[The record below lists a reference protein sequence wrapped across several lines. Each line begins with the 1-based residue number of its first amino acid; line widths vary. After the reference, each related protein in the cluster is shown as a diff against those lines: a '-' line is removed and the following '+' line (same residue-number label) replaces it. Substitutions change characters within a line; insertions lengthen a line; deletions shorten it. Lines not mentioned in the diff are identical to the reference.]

1 MTKFPDH
8 RERYVSLY
16 TDFGF
21 KKIFG
26 TELNKE
32 LLISFLNSLFHGE
45 QNITDI
51 QYLNGEHLGTHEG
64 TRPAIFDV
72 YCQND
77 KGERFIVEMQKAYQ
91 KYFKDRTVFYSSF
104 PIQEQAKRGGWNFKL
119 ESVYT
124 IGILNFVFPEDEY
137 SPECYHHEVKL
148 MDTADKH
155 VFFDKLTYIYLEVPK
170 FNKKE
175 DELETMFDKWMFV
188 LRNLSN
194 LMDRPAA
201 LQERVFTRL
210 FDTAEIAKFTQQE
223 MYDYQASLKEFR
235 DYNNTIDSAKEESL
249 AKGVEIGIEKGIEK
263 GRFGLFLNMLKKGA
277 SIETLKE
284 FSDISEDEIDKL
296 KEYLRNNPLQ

>member
-1 MTKFPDH
+1 VVD
-8 RERYVSLY
+8 
-16 TDFGF
+16 G
-21 KKIFG
+21 
-26 TELNKE
+26 
-32 LLISFLNSLFHGE
+32 
-45 QNITDI
+45 
-51 QYLNGEHLGTHEG
+51 
-64 TRPAIFDV
+64 
-72 YCQND
+72 
-77 KGERFIVEMQKAYQ
+77 
-91 KYFKDRTVFYSSF
+91 
-104 PIQEQAKRGGWNFKL
+104 NFK
-119 ESVYT
+119 YT
-124 IGILNFVFPEDEY
+124 IGILNFVISEDEY

-284 FSDISEDEIDKL
+284 LTDISEDEIDKL